1 MQRYSLLEGSFMKRV
16 FMLLA
21 MAGIYLWVRHKQR
34 QLLDSTLRHDLA
46 EATWA
51 SEGGANPAPAV

>member
-1 MQRYSLLEGSFMKRV
+1 MKRAFV
-16 FMLLA
+16 VLA

-34 QLLDSTLRHDLA
+34 QLRDSPSRQDLA